1 MTIVLTNDDG
11 IDAPGIRS
19 LKQAISEVL
28 GKRTVGKPAMGKP
41 AMIVAPKLPHSG
53 CGHQVTTHRAIHV
66 ERRSNGDIAIE
77 GTPADCTRIAV
88 TQLYPPVEWVISG
101 INAGGNLGA
110 DVYIS
115 GTVAAVRE
123 AAFHRIPG
131 IAISHYIHR
140 RRAIDWALAEQLTV
154 RVLDKLMAMPIEP
167 GTFWNVNLPHLEAGM
182 AEPEIVFC
190 PLCTQPLPTSYRE
203 EGDYLYYNGD
213 YSQRDRD
220 SDGDVA
226 VCFGGQIAVSQIRI

>member
-11 IDAPGIRS
+11 IDAPGIQS
-19 LKQAISEVL
+19 LKQAVANA
-28 GKRTVGKPAMGKP
+28 VGKTA
-41 AMIVAPKLPHSG
+41 IVVAPKLPHSG
-53 CGHQVTTHRAIHV
+53 CGHQVTTHRGIHV
-66 ERRSNGDIAIE
+66 ERRFSQGDTAEQPDGEIAIE

-88 TQLYPPVEWVISG
+88 TQLFSPVEWVISG

-140 RRAIDWALAEQLTV
+140 RRAIDWALAERMTE
-154 RVLDKLMAMPIEP
+154 RVLGKLMTLPIEP
-167 GTFWNVNLPHLEAGM
+167 GTFWNVNLPHLEAE
-182 AEPEIVFC
+182 APDPEIVFC
-190 PLCTQPLPTSYRE
+190 PLCTQPLPTRYRQ
-203 EGDYLYYNGD
+203 EGEYLYYAGD

-220 SDGDVA
+220 KNSDVA

>member
-1 MTIVLTNDDG
+1 MTIILTNDDG

-19 LKQAISEVL
+19 LKQALIER
-28 GKRTVGKPAMGKP
+28 KMGEQ
-41 AMIVAPKLPHSG
+41 AIIVAPKLPHSG

-66 ERRSNGDIAIE
+66 ERRSDGEIAIE
-77 GTPADCTRIAV
+77 GTPADCTRIAI
-88 TQLYPPVEWVISG
+88 TQLCDRVDWVVSG

-123 AAFHRIPG
+123 AAFHRIRG

-140 RRAIDWALAEQLTV
+140 KRPIDWALAERLAV
-154 RVLDKLMAMPIEP
+154 RVLDKLMALPIEP

-182 AEPEIVFC
+182 PDPDIVFC
-190 PLCTQPLPTSYRE
+190 PLCSQPLPTSYRQ
-203 EGDYLYYNGD
+203 EGDYLYYTGD
-213 YSQRDRD
+213 YSQRGRD
-220 SDGDVA
+220 QDADVA
-226 VCFGGQIAVSQIRI
+226 VCFRGQIAVSQIRI